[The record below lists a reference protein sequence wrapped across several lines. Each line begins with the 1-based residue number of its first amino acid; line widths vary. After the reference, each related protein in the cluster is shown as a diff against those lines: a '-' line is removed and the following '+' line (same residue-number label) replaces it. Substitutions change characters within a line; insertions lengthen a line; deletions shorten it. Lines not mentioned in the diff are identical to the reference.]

1 MEKDK
6 IIIIAEDDAGHSL
19 LMTRNFRR
27 AGITNEILHFS
38 DGQEL
43 LDFLFL
49 RHKTLIRDPQI
60 PYLLL
65 LDVRMPKVGGIEVLR
80 QVRAD
85 KQLRTLPVITIST
98 TDDPAVVTEC
108 YRLGC
113 NFYIAKPVD
122 HTEFVDI
129 LGKLAKF
136 ISQPSVK
143 FSKMDIP
150 TSQQKTTI

>member
-6 IIIIAEDDAGHSL
+6 VIIIAEDDAGHCL
-19 LMTRNFRR
+19 LITRNLRR
-27 AGITNEILHFS
+27 AGITNEILNFT

-49 RHKTLIRDPQI
+49 RNKMLSRDPQI

-65 LDVRMPKVGGIEVLR
+65 LDVRMPKVGGMEVLR
-80 QVRAD
+80 KIKTD
-85 KQLRTLPVITIST
+85 DQLKTLPVIVLST
-98 TDDPAVVTEC
+98 TDDPEVVTEC

-113 NFYIAKPVD
+113 SFYITKPVD
-122 HTEFVDI
+122 HIEFVDI

-136 ISQPSVK
+136 IAQPSVK
-143 FSKMDIP
+143 FSVMQLLP
-150 TSQQKTTI
+150 HQQKM